1 MLRTRW
7 GIAGV
12 VLLALAVGACGVAP
26 RGQTALHTISVTG
39 TATTRLA
46 PDIVVMTLGVQTQ
59 GRDVAEAVSENNRRS
74 AEVIGVFRSANVASE
89 DIQTTYFNVYPQQQ
103 YDQFGTLTGEV
114 VYWVDN
120 TITVKIRQ
128 LDQVG
133 VLLQSVLTRGANT
146 VQGLSYTV
154 EDPSDA
160 VDAIRADALENAR
173 AQAEQLAAS
182 AGVELGDVL
191 TISEGSLAPS
201 PMFEAAAYG
210 KGGGGGGVPTQPG
223 SLEYSVSMSVIYE
236 VR

>member
-7 GIAGV
+7 VLAGA
-12 VLLALAVGACGVAP
+12 VLLALALGACGAAP
-26 RGQTALHTISVTG
+26 QRQTALHTISVTG
-39 TATTRLA
+39 TARTRLA
-46 PDIVVMTLGVQTQ
+46 PDIVIMTLGVQTQ

-74 AEVIGVFRSANVASE
+74 AEVVGVFRSAGVAAE

-103 YDQFGTLTGEV
+103 YDQFGVLTGEV

-120 TITVKIRQ
+120 TITVKVRQ

-154 EDPSDA
+154 EDPTDA
-160 VDAIRADALENAR
+160 LDEIRAGALEDAR
-173 AQAEQLAAS
+173 AQAEQLAAA
-182 AGVELGDVL
+182 AGVELGQVL
-191 TISEGSLAPS
+191 TISEGGAVPS
-201 PMFEAAAYG
+201 PIYEASAFG
-210 KGGGGGGVPTQPG
+210 KGGGGGGVPTQAG
-223 SLEYSVSMSVIYE
+223 SLEYSISMSVVYE